1 MLVEPGP
8 LLRLCLDAIHAD
20 SDGDIVTED
29 DNEDDVG
36 SVDMEEKKA
45 DLALSL
51 DVWGWEICSRTIGM
65 LTILE
70 GLAVVVEGLVVLEG
84 PGFGDVPV
92 VVMLGFKL
100 LKEKSFDE
108 TLSLPYLMD
117 PL

>member
-1 MLVEPGP
+1 MVLVEPGP

-70 GLAVVVEGLVVLEG
+70 GLAVVVEG

>member
-1 MLVEPGP
+1 MVLVEPGP

-36 SVDMEEKKA
+36 SVDMDEKKA

-51 DVWGWEICSRTIGM
+51 DVWGWEICSLTIGM

-70 GLAVVVEGLVVLEG
+70 GLAVVVEG
-84 PGFGDVPV
+84 PGFRDVPV

>member
-51 DVWGWEICSRTIGM
+51 DVWGWEICSLTIGM

-70 GLAVVVEGLVVLEG
+70 GLEVLVEG

>member
-1 MLVEPGP
+1 VLVEPGP

-65 LTILE
+65 LKILE
-70 GLAVVVEGLVVLEG
+70 GLEVLVEG

-92 VVMLGFKL
+92 LVMLGF
-100 LKEKSFDE
+100 KSFDE

>member
-1 MLVEPGP
+1 
-8 LLRLCLDAIHAD
+8 
-20 SDGDIVTED
+20 
-29 DNEDDVG
+29 
-36 SVDMEEKKA
+36 
-45 DLALSL
+45 
-51 DVWGWEICSRTIGM
+51 M

-70 GLAVVVEGLVVLEG
+70 GLAVVVEG